1 MLEPGK
7 AILIL
12 IDVQEKLF
20 RVMYEREA
28 LLRSLRQIIRG
39 ARELG
44 VPIIWTEQN
53 PEGMGATLPEITEL
67 LSGLRPIAKRTFSCC
82 AHPPLLDAILKPG
95 RTQVLLV
102 GIESHV
108 CVYQTAMD
116 LLARGLDVEV
126 VADCVSSRSIENC
139 QIGINRIQQ
148 AGGRV
153 TSVEMALFEMLH
165 AAEGPHFKPILQ
177 IVK

>member
-1 MLEPGK
+1 MLESGN
-7 AILIL
+7 AMLIV

-20 RVMYEREA
+20 RVMNERET
-28 LLRSLRQIIRG
+28 LLQQTLKMIRG
-39 ARELG
+39 ARELE
-44 VPIIWTEQN
+44 VPIVWTEQY
-53 PEGMGATLPEITEL
+53 PEGMGATLPEVAEL
-67 LSGLRPIAKRTFSCC
+67 LSGLHPIAKRTFSCC
-82 AHPPLLDAILKPG
+82 AHPPLLDSILKPG
-95 RTQVLLV
+95 RTQALLV

-116 LLARGLDVEV
+116 LLARGIEVEV
-126 VADCVSSRSIENC
+126 VADCVSSRNAKNC

-153 TSVEMALFEMLH
+153 TSVEMALFEMLY
-165 AAEGPHFKPILQ
+165 AAEGPHFKSLLK

>member
-1 MLEPGK
+1 MLEAGK
-7 AILIL
+7 AMLII

-20 RVMYEREA
+20 RVMHEREA
-28 LLRSLRQIIRG
+28 LLRSLKQIVQG

-44 VPIIWTEQN
+44 LPIIWTEQY
-53 PEGMGATLPEITEL
+53 PEGMGATLPELTEL
-67 LSGLRPIAKRTFSCC
+67 LSGLHPIAKRTFSCC
-82 AHPPLLDAILKPG
+82 GNPTLLDAILKTG
-95 RTQVLLV
+95 RTQALLV

-108 CVYQTAMD
+108 CVYQTAID
-116 LLARGLDVEV
+116 LLARGLEVEV
-126 VADCVSSRSIENC
+126 VADCVSSRSAENF

-165 AAEGPHFKPILQ
+165 AAEGPHFKSLLK